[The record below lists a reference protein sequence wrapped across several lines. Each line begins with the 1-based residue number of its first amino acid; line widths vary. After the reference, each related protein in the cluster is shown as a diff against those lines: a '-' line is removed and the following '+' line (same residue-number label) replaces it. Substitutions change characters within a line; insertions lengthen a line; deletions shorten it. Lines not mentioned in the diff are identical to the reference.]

1 MTGKLISLF
10 NNITV
15 MNGTVLPVSIKGV
28 YLFEKEGGVPVP
40 LVLLEDETMRMMP
53 IYIGLSEAVSI
64 NSALNHEIP
73 PRPMTHDL
81 FISLLDRTCSK
92 IDSVLIDE
100 LNEGI
105 YYARIS
111 VSMDG
116 NHFELDARPSDCIAI
131 ALRCGAPIQVRD
143 SIISEARI
151 NKEDLTG
158 ILSIEMYLHG

>member
-1 MTGKLISLF
+1 MSF
-10 NNITV
+10 SNITV
-15 MNGTVLPVSIKGV
+15 MNGTVLQVSIKGV
-28 YLFEKEGGVPVP
+28 YILEKEGGVPVP
-40 LVLLEDETMRMMP
+40 LVLLEDETLRMMP

-92 IDSVLIDE
+92 INDVLIDE

-111 VSMDG
+111 VSMNGD
-116 NHFELDARPSDCIAI
+116 HFELDARPSDSIAI
-131 ALRCGAPIQVRD
+131 ALRCGAPIHVRD
-143 SIISEARI
+143 AIISEARI
-151 NKEDLTG
+151 NKEDLPG
-158 ILSIEMYLHG
+158 ILSIDNYLT